1 MVEKWLPPP
10 LPLPQPWTF
19 LKLFKDGCHPPFSTA
34 LDVFKMVQKWQH
46 LLPQPCSVFETA
58 KKRLPSNIQF
68 IPFVLSIFGKLGGE
82 GDHFQHLA
90 SCFRP
95 ARPRVRQRPARGSRV
110 HQAATNSAAARSRAN
125 AASRKKQVTVAP
137 TPPASSLQLP
147 TCSTTVRASTST
159 AIRRENGTEGQ
170 RKEQDDGAAIHAA
183 QPLKKQL
190 RKHRQQ
196 K

>member
-1 MVEKWLPPP
+1 MVATPHF
-10 LPLPQPWTF
+10 PQRWMF
-19 LKLFKDGCHPPFSTA
+19 LKWFKNGSTSCHSLARFLKRPKSGCR
-34 LDVFKMVQKWQH
+34 
-46 LLPQPCSVFETA
+46 E
-58 KKRLPSNIQF
+58 SNIQF